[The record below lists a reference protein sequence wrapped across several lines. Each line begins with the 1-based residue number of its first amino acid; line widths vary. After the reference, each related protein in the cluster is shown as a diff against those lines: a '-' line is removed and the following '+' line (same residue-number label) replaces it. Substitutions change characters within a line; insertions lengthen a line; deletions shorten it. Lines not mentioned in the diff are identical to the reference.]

1 MCAFCGSVTL
11 SSAGYKHMVKAE
23 DVLKYMSEALTKAQ
37 LLFFI
42 KNGENIHNNFNGSM
56 IIL

>member
-1 MCAFCGSVTL
+1 
-11 SSAGYKHMVKAE
+11 MVKAE